1 MPYLVDGLI
10 NQKRLIEVMLGLLAA
25 NNIIAGSMCSYSY
38 LDNNLVISLLYVIW
52 YYLKD

>member
-1 MPYLVDGLI
+1 
-10 NQKRLIEVMLGLLAA
+10 MLGLLAA